1 MIKTILLIT
10 LGGGIGSAMRYLT
23 SVGVNKYFPAIF
35 PWATLTVN
43 VIGCLIIG
51 IVLGFCEQRQLIGS
65 DLKNFLVAGFCG
77 GYTTFSAF
85 ASENLHL
92 FQSGNSLTAF
102 LYIAVSVLAGLLA
115 VWLGFSLAK

>member
-1 MIKTILLIT
+1 MKTILLIAA
-10 LGGGIGSAMRYLT
+10 GGGIGSVLRYLT
-23 SVGVNKYFPAIF
+23 SLGVNKYFPAIF
-35 PWATLTVN
+35 PWATLTIN
-43 VIGCLIIG
+43 VVGCLIIG
-51 IVLGFCEQRQLIGS
+51 VVLGFCEQRQLIGS

-92 FQSGNSLTAF
+92 FQTGNSLIAI

-115 VWLGFSLAK
+115 VWVGFVLTK